1 MTRCALLHHGVVG
14 RLMINDR
21 FAVEL
26 WRRVVDRA
34 KESTQQTTHT
44 TTKTAS
50 CQTDKYLDKRQ
61 FLTDR
66 LLDGAWRR
74 APPAICMI

>member
-50 CQTDKYLDKRQ
+50 CQTDK
-61 FLTDR
+61 
-66 LLDGAWRR
+66 
-74 APPAICMI
+74 